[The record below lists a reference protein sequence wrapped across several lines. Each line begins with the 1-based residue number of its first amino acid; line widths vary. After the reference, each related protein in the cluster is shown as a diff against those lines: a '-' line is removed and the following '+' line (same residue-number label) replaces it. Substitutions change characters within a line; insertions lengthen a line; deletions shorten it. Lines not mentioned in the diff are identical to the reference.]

1 MGSGRPTPAAM
12 RPRIR
17 RRGPL
22 LLVLVALLALIVF
35 PLYEL
40 VRGVFTETDASVVD
54 VLASPAL
61 REAAFGTLWSALAVT
76 ALTLTGATAAA
87 LVIERSPRRIRR
99 WMRIGVL
106 LPLLL
111 PPFVSALS
119 WVTAYG
125 RGGLVDDLISV
136 TMPGL
141 FGPFGVVLVIT
152 VNALPLAYLVVAAAL
167 ATRADADLELAARSA
182 GADAATVLRTV
193 TLPALRPALVGGG
206 ALVFVVAI
214 NAFGIPAVLG
224 TPAGFTTVTTRIYRD
239 LAFSADPAAFS
250 RVLVLAA
257 LLVLVTLIVVGTA
270 DATAGSR
277 RRPLH
282 RVETPSALP
291 ATPRRRDRIA
301 LAVVGGY
308 TLVATVIPVLA
319 LVLMAL
325 TRAVGVTPTP
335 NNWTTANFAEAW
347 SGGTWRAMGNSVVIS
362 GVAALVVLVLAGGLI
377 LVERKL
383 ATRPLGT
390 VAALSFAVPGSAL
403 AVAMLLAY
411 GPWLRDT
418 VLLIL
423 VAYLA
428 KFWALGHRPL
438 AGAATSLSADV
449 VWAARVSGA
458 DRTTTLRTVIV
469 PMLRPAVIAAWLLVF
484 LFGLHELTMSS
495 LLYGPDTATLAVV
508 TLNLQQ
514 LGDATVTS
522 ALAVAL
528 TAIVALAAVPL
539 VWVWRSWTRMGA
551 R

>member
-1 MGSGRPTPAAM
+1 MMPARVRRP
-12 RPRIR
+12 
-17 RRGPL
+17 GPL
-22 LLVLVALLALIVF
+22 LLVLVALVGLIVF
-35 PLYEL
+35 PLFEL
-40 VRGVFTETDASVVD
+40 VRGVFTESDAD
-54 VLASPAL
+54 IGEVLTSPAL
-61 REAAFGTLWSALAVT
+61 QEAALGTLWSALAVT
-76 ALTLTGATAAA
+76 VITLVAATAAA

-99 WMRIGVL
+99 WMRVGVL

-125 RGGLVDDLISV
+125 PGGLVDDLVSV

-141 FGPFGVVLVIT
+141 FGPVGVILVIA
-152 VNALPLAYLVVAAAL
+152 VNALPLAYLVIAAAL
-167 ATRADADLELAARSA
+167 ATRADADLELAARNA
-182 GADAATVLRTV
+182 GADPATVLRTV
-193 TLPALRPALVGGG
+193 TLPALRPALVGAG

-224 TPAGFTTVTTRIYRD
+224 TPAGFSTVTTRIYRD

-257 LLVLVTLIVVGTA
+257 LLVVVTLITVGAA
-270 DATAGSR
+270 DATAGAR

-282 RVETPSALP
+282 RVEAPSALP
-291 ATPRRRDRIA
+291 PAPRRRDRIA
-301 LAVVGGY
+301 LVVVGLY
-308 TLVATVIPVLA
+308 AFFATVLPTVA
-319 LVLMAL
+319 LVLMSL

-335 NNWTTANFAEAW
+335 DNWTLANFAEAW
-347 SGGTWRAMGNSVVIS
+347 SGGTWNALGNSVLIS
-362 GVAALVVLVLAGGLI
+362 AAAAIGVLVLAGALI
-377 LVERKL
+377 LIERRL

-390 VAALSFAVPGSAL
+390 VAALTFAVPGSAL

-423 VAYLA
+423 IAYLA

-438 AGAATSLSADV
+438 AGAATSLSFDV
-449 VWAARVSGA
+449 VWAARVAGA
-458 DRTTTLRTVIV
+458 DRLTALRTVVV

-528 TAIVALAAVPL
+528 TAMVALAAVPL
-539 VWVWRSWTRMGA
+539 VWVWRSWTRMGS

>member
-1 MGSGRPTPAAM
+1 
-12 RPRIR
+12 
-17 RRGPL
+17 L
-22 LLVLVALLALIVF
+22 LFVVVALVGLIVF
-35 PLYEL
+35 PLFEL
-40 VRGVFTETDASVVD
+40 VRGVFTETEGSVVD
-54 VLASPAL
+54 VVTSTPL
-61 REAAFGTLWSALAVT
+61 RDAAWSTLWSAAVVT
-76 ALTLTGATAAA
+76 IVTLTGATAAA

-125 RGGLVDDLISV
+125 SGGLLDDLVSV

-141 FGPFGVVLVIT
+141 FGPVGIVLVIS
-152 VNALPLAYLVVAAAL
+152 VNAVPLAYLVVAAAL
-167 ATRADADLELAARSA
+167 ATRADADLELAARNA
-182 GADAATVLRTV
+182 GADPATVLRTV
-193 TLPALRPALVGGG
+193 TLPALRPALVGAG

-239 LAFSADPAAFS
+239 LAFSADPAAFR
-250 RVLVLAA
+250 RVLVLAT
-257 LLVLVTLIVVGTA
+257 LLVIVTLITVGTA
-270 DATAGSR
+270 DAAAGSR

-291 ATPRRRDRIA
+291 RVARRRDRVAFGIVA
-301 LAVVGGY
+301 AY
-308 TLVATVIPVLA
+308 TVVATVIPLVA

-335 NNWTTANFAEAW
+335 GNWTTANFTEAW
-347 SGGTWRAMGNSVVIS
+347 SGGTWNALGNSVVIA
-362 GVAALVVLVLAGGLI
+362 GLAALIVVVLAGALI
-377 LVERKL
+377 LAERRL

-438 AGAATSLSADV
+438 AGAATSLAADA

-458 DRTTTLRTVIV
+458 DRVTATRTVII
-469 PMLRPAVIAAWLLVF
+469 PMLRPAVVASWLLVF

-495 LLYGPDTATLAVV
+495 LLYGPNTATLAVA

-514 LGDATVTS
+514 LGDTTVTA